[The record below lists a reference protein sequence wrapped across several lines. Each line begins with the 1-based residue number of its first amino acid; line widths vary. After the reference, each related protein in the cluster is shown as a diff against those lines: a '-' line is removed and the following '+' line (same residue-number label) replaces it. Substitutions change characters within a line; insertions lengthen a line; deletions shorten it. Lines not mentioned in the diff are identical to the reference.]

1 MDERTA
7 TVSDSYFSIVIPVY
21 NEEKMIQSVL
31 EDLRHDLDSYGFLGH
46 YEIVCV
52 NDASRDMSGEVL
64 RNIDFIHLVE
74 HKINKGY
81 GAALKSGIRAAKY
94 DTVIIMDSDGQH
106 LAEDIP
112 TLLKH
117 YDEGEMVVGARGI
130 TQTQSKRIL
139 GKIVLSW
146 LANHLFDYDIKDLNS
161 GFRVFN
167 RFDAI
172 RYFHVCSDRFSFT
185 TSQTLA
191 YISDEKPIVY
201 VPINIQMRTEG
212 KSMVNMKAG
221 FRAILK
227 VLQMGMIFKPFRILL
242 PVVFFFSV
250 LTLISLGRDM
260 MTFNMTDTTLA
271 LFIASVML
279 FVFAL
284 LSDQITTLRRE
295 MWSVRVRAR
304 DKRERFND

>member
-1 MDERTA
+1 MDTNMLER
-7 TVSDSYFSIVIPVY
+7 SDCQFSIVIPVY
-21 NEEKMIQSVL
+21 NEGKMIRSVL
-31 EDLRHDLDSYGFLGH
+31 ENLQRDLDTFGLSGR

-52 NDASRDMSGEVL
+52 NDASRDNSGEIL
-64 RNIDFIHLVE
+64 HSIDFIHLVE

-81 GAALKSGIRAAKY
+81 GAALKTGIRASVY
-94 DTVIIMDSDGQH
+94 DTIIIMDSDGQH

-112 TLLKH
+112 VLLEQ
-117 YDEGEMVVGARGI
+117 YEDGGMVVGARRI

-139 GKIVLSW
+139 GKIVLNA
-146 LANHLFDYDIKDLNS
+146 LANNLFNYDIKDLNS
-161 GFRVFN
+161 GFRIFN

-191 YISDEKPIVY
+191 YISDEKMITY
-201 VPINIQMRTEG
+201 VPINIQMRKEG

-227 VLQMGMIFKPFRILL
+227 VLQMGMIFKPLRVIL
-242 PVVFFFSV
+242 PIVFFFGA
-250 LTLISLGRDM
+250 LTVVSFGRDLI
-260 MTFNMTDTTLA
+260 TFNMTDTTLA
-271 LFIASVML
+271 LFIATIML

-284 LSDQITTLRRE
+284 ISDQLSTVRRE
-295 MWSVRVRAR
+295 MWSLSCVT
-304 DKRERFND
+304 KER

>member
-1 MDERTA
+1 MDVQQNEEGIT
-7 TVSDSYFSIVIPVY
+7 TFSIVIPVY
-21 NEEKMIQSVL
+21 NEGKTIRSVL
-31 EDLRHDLDSYGFLGH
+31 ENLRRDLDSFGFSGR

-52 NDASRDMSGEVL
+52 NDASRDNSGEIL
-64 RNIDFIHLVE
+64 RSIDFIHRVE

-94 DTVIIMDSDGQH
+94 ETVIIMDSDGQH

-112 TLLKH
+112 KLLEN
-117 YDEGEMVVGARGI
+117 YETGGMVVGARGI

-139 GKIVLSW
+139 GKMVLSA
-146 LANHLFDYDIKDLNS
+146 LANNLFSYDIKDLNS

-167 RFDAI
+167 RFDAM

-191 YISDEKPIVY
+191 YISDEKPILY
-201 VPINIQMRTEG
+201 VPINIQMRKEG

-227 VLQMGMIFKPFRILL
+227 VLQMGMIFKPLRVIL
-242 PVVFFFSV
+242 PIVFFFAL
-250 LTLISLGRDM
+250 LTMVSLGRDLIM
-260 MTFNMTDTTLA
+260 FNMTDTTLA
-271 LFIASVML
+271 LFIATVML

-284 LSDQITTLRRE
+284 ISDQLSTVRRE
-295 MWSVRVRAR
+295 MWSLNCVT
-304 DKRERFND
+304 KEN